1 MTRLP
6 TKEEIETIFKAVD
19 TDADGFISVDELF
32 NALGKT
38 NFRRDEIESV
48 VGLLDKDG
56 LNIFMKS

>member
-1 MTRLP
+1 MARSP

-19 TDADGFISVDELF
+19 TDGDGFISVDELF

-38 NFRRDEIESV
+38 NFRKDEIEAV

-56 LNIFMKS
+56 LKNFRKS